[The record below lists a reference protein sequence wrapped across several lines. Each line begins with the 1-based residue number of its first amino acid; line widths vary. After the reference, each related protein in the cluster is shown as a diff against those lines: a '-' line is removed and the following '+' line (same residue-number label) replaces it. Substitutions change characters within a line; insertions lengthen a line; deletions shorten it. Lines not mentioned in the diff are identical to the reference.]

1 MQIGHLN
8 QFNFPKT
15 TNQPLLGN
23 PSDDKSSGATDVAS
37 STTKHGLGEAVR
49 QLTPA
54 QDAPAIILKLQ
65 SGSNTADGLVYSNTP
80 KGQGGKSAAAQG
92 MAEQHHST
100 NERHN
105 TQATHLSVD
114 ASGVLVATAGVGAAS
129 EPAEVAK
136 PVDFVSFAVSA
147 MREYADEQNR
157 LKISVK
163 QDSQASS
170 TSLLASGLG
179 DVQKLAARFKLF
191 T

>member
-1 MQIGHLN
+1 MQIGHSNQLN
-8 QFNFPKT
+8 FLKT
-15 TNQPLLGN
+15 TNQPLTGN
-23 PSDDKSSGATDVAS
+23 PSEDKASGATDTAAS
-37 STTKHGLGEAVR
+37 ATKPGLGEAVR

-54 QDAPAIILKLQ
+54 QDAPGVILKLQ

-80 KGQGGKSAAAQG
+80 RGQGGNNTAAES
-92 MAEQHHST
+92 MAEQHHSAQA
-100 NERHN
+100 RHN
-105 TQATHLSVD
+105 GQATRLSVD
-114 ASGVLVATAGVGAAS
+114 PSGVLVANAGVGAARES
-129 EPAEVAK
+129 TEEAK

-163 QDSQASS
+163 QVNPASPM
-170 TSLLASGLG
+170 SLIASGLG